1 MAMGLLSG
9 CGGME
14 TNPLVTA
21 GSAIE
26 WFPTPLIAAEI
37 ATMSL
42 TGKTMVDNAYSLV
55 SGKDCNTIRYLE
67 GNYYCREVLPSNQVV
82 DTRLYCY
89 RTLGDITCYAQPQ
102 PYQRNQQ
109 VAPSLIKVGARTQRM
124 EN

>member
-1 MAMGLLSG
+1 M
-9 CGGME
+9 
-14 TNPLVTA
+14 VTA
-21 GSAIE
+21 SSAIG

-37 ATMSL
+37 TTMSL
-42 TGKTMVDNAYSLV
+42 TGKTMVDNAYSLA

-67 GNYYCREVLPSNQVV
+67 GNYYCREQLPSNQVV

-89 RTLGDITCYAQPQ
+89 RTLADITCYDQPQ

-109 VAPSLIKVGARTQRM
+109 VAPSLIKVGARTQRL